1 MLLAQD
7 LANLFSLWLEK
18 ERIQDALP
26 GYICLGCLAAHSFQ
40 EDVEVS
46 LKPFKTRLAQEW
58 QHIADQRQLSVGDL
72 AALDPAQQGCK
83 VGELVSIGD
92 LRTHRLVI
100 LPLKLLLD
108 DGRGQVFVI
117 LHDEAHGISL
127 FGNGADVR
135 VLGLQVTKE
144 DVLADGLVE

>member
-18 ERIQDALP
+18 ERVKDALP
-26 GYICLGCLAAHSFQ
+26 GYICLGCLATHSFQ
-40 EDVEVS
+40 EDFEVS

-58 QHIADQRQLSVGDL
+58 QHIADQRQLSIGDL
-72 AALDPAQQGCK
+72 SALDPAQQGCK

-92 LRTHRLVI
+92 LRTHRLVV
-100 LPLKLLLD
+100 LLLKLLLD
-108 DGRGQVFVI
+108 DGRGQIFVV

-127 FGNGADVR
+127 FRNGANVR
-135 VLGLQVTKE
+135 VLSRQVTKE